1 VSNPAMSFLA
11 ALYVINSILAHNVTP
26 ELSELDFIW
35 FAHIPH
41 NVSPC
46 AFVLQP
52 CSPIGCLPT
61 GKQPAS
67 ICAASNRCSC
77 SLCSGSSA
85 SPLSLPLRFFAEAK
99 AGGKKVRT

>member
-61 GKQPAS
+61 G
-67 ICAASNRCSC
+67 SNLPPFVQHPTGARAV
-77 SLCSGSSA
+77 SA
-85 SPLSLPLRFFAEAK
+85 PVPRLRL
-99 AGGKKVRT
+99 